1 MVSTIK
7 RVSLVFFCVLIVLTS
22 FIFTASAVDST
33 YEFNIPEPMSN
44 GAAGYLIQP
53 VRWASGSIPAL
64 CIWWDFTCVLDSSDN
79 GSNVEPVVM
88 GTLTEGKLTLTFG
101 TGDTDKVWLMNLYTI
116 YNGTTNTNN
125 ITNRAVLISYDD
137 SFTYTWELP
146 STDYFKK
153 PTMYSGITDFAI
165 TTTSKMTGF
174 TYDAVFSGTNPL
186 YTKLKEVN
194 SHFTE
199 MLLKA
204 DLTNEQL
211 ATLVETMNDILFYT
225 ESIDSTLADFVY
237 AYWEQFQ
244 YYEMPQYISAI
255 TFRLDSIF
263 RILQKKGE
271 VEQTTVDTSK
281 LDQFA
286 DVEQSL
292 LNNEEANSAI
302 GDMNISIDGQAY
314 SFIWDLVTKILN
326 SHPEVFG
333 LVITIL
339 TLGFIALLLNR

>member
-1 MVSTIK
+1 MSILK
-7 RVSLVFFCVLIVLTS
+7 RIFIPFLCVIIIGISFVFP
-22 FIFTASAVDST
+22 AYAVDST
-33 YEFNIPEPMSN
+33 YEFNIPDPALN
-44 GAAGYLIQP
+44 ADGYLILP
-53 VRWASGSIPAL
+53 VRWTNGSIPAQ
-64 CIWWDFTCVLDSSDN
+64 CIWWEFTCNFDSSG
-79 GSNVEPVVM
+79 GSDVVPVVWA
-88 GTLTEGKLTLTFG
+88 TLNDTELTLNFA
-101 TGDTDKVWLMNLYTI
+101 TGESDKVWILNIYTI
-116 YNGTTNTNN
+116 YNGASNTNN
-125 ITNRAVLISYDD
+125 ISVRSELISYDD
-137 SFTYTWELP
+137 MYTYTWTR
-146 STDYFKK
+146 TDGSYFKK
-153 PTMYSGITDFAI
+153 PTMYSGISDFDI
-165 TTTSKMTGF
+165 TSSSNMGGF

-194 SHFTE
+194 QHFIE
-199 MLLKA
+199 MLLKV

-211 ATLVETMNDILFYT
+211 ASLVETMNLLLESSYNIEFYL
-225 ESIDSTLADFVY
+225 EEFIY
-237 AYWEQFQ
+237 YYWEVFQ
-244 YYEMPQYISAI
+244 YSDFPIAI
-255 TFRLDSIF
+255 GNITSRLDKIYN
-263 RILQKKGE
+263 LLNKKGE

-302 GDMNISIDGQAY
+302 GDMDISIDGQAY